1 MKRIWKTVETIAA
14 GQGFHITLDGKPIKK
29 PSGGGL
35 MIPFPALAVGIAEE
49 WRGAGL
55 DGKDIKPDDLPL
67 TRMATTALDRVATS
81 YADIINQLVGYG
93 LNDALCYRAEGPP
106 SLNAQETAQWQ
117 PWLDWAAAT
126 YGVALRTGV
135 GVQPITQPEDT
146 APKFQ
151 KALQAFDIYQLTALG
166 VAVPAMGSLVLGL
179 ALANGRID
187 ALTAFNVSQLE
198 ENYQI
203 ERWGIDDLAEQRRA
217 GILADLH
224 LCVRFME
231 LCR

>member
-1 MKRIWKTVETIAA
+1 MKRIWKTVETIEA
-14 GQGFHITLDGKPIKK
+14 GLGFHITLDDKPIKK
-29 PSGGGL
+29 PGGAAL
-35 MIPFPALAVGIAEE
+35 LVPFHPLAVAIAEE

-55 DGKDIKPDDLPL
+55 DGEDIKPDDLPL
-67 TRMATTALDRVATS
+67 TRMATTAIDRVATS
-81 YADIINQLVGYG
+81 HADIISQLVSYG
-93 LNDALCYRAEGPP
+93 LNDALCYRADGPP
-106 SLNAQETAQWQ
+106 SLNEREHAAWQ
-117 PWLDWAAAT
+117 PWLAWAAAT
-126 YGVALRTGV
+126 YGVALVTGV

-146 APKFQ
+146 GPKFQ

-187 ALTAFNVSQLE
+187 ALSAFNVSQLE
-198 ENYQI
+198 ETYQI